1 MCELRSRSI
10 SVVSYWDHPTSAA
23 PRVMHTSRDTRL
35 AKPGLRLICRLETKK
50 LSEQCCRE
58 ESVTDAGRVRHA
70 VGSGGVVVLQ
80 STVQSTDAEVNLTT
94 KRFTQLD
101 QLLDQVHR
109 LSPLLR

>member
-1 MCELRSRSI
+1 
-10 SVVSYWDHPTSAA
+10 
-23 PRVMHTSRDTRL
+23 
-35 AKPGLRLICRLETKK
+35 
-50 LSEQCCRE
+50 
-58 ESVTDAGRVRHA
+58 
-70 VGSGGVVVLQ
+70 VVVVQ

>member
-10 SVVSYWDHPTSAA
+10 SVVSYWDHPTSA
-23 PRVMHTSRDTRL
+23 
-35 AKPGLRLICRLETKK
+35 
-50 LSEQCCRE
+50 
-58 ESVTDAGRVRHA
+58 DAGRVRHA

>member
-1 MCELRSRSI
+1 M
-10 SVVSYWDHPTSAA
+10 
-23 PRVMHTSRDTRL
+23 
-35 AKPGLRLICRLETKK
+35 
-50 LSEQCCRE
+50 
-58 ESVTDAGRVRHA
+58 TDAGRVRHA